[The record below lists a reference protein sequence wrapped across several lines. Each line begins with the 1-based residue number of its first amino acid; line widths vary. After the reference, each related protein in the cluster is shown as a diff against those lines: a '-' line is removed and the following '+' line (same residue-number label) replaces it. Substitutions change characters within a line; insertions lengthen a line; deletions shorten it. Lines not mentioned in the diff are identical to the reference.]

1 MNSPDPNAPLMPED
15 SLDDPEL
22 GFGDQEE
29 MSLEPASVEDVE
41 VNPEPEPVSLDTD
54 ANVPLDVEPDPD
66 LGNQVEFTD
75 NAPSLDKADEVE
87 PEQTPADK
95 KKGNTGSLELKSLR
109 TEVAGLQEERAK
121 LLDKNRELQEKLESA
136 APTGEVSRLQAQL
149 SESKKHH
156 AEAEEEVRRLKAELE
171 AATARA
177 DKLEEEQSK
186 AQEEVPEDTQKEL
199 DLMDAQ
205 IKALQ
210 TENTQL
216 KEALQE
222 AQGAENRTEHAH
234 DELARKVKELES
246 ELEDLRKQ
254 LKEGGDKLDAKIK
267 ENEEL
272 GRELAVAKKAI
283 ADQRDSADEVERKG
297 KEIEDRQAELDSL
310 TKALAE
316 ARAEIDRLAP
326 MEQEVQRVEGL
337 EDRIT
342 EMQEAMVAKEKQVA
356 ELQEKLDSEAARSY
370 RLSQRRIPALNA
382 EVEQLQENTRELE
395 RKLQK
400 AELKGDT
407 FEEKSKEL
415 EDKIAD
421 LQRALKGAKARAQ
434 DTTIVAAGADDPEQ
448 LVGDEVRRLTNRL
461 HELEEERSAL
471 AASIRK
477 LSDAHK
483 SELEK
488 YMHRADNLERE
499 SDERYEDLLKQ
510 RTQMRVLKERISGM
524 LKLAEDLNSTATNQR
539 QPLLEALR
547 KLANVPPDTN

>member
-1 MNSPDPNAPLMPED
+1 MNAPDPNSPLMPED

-22 GFGDQEE
+22 GFGDEEE
-29 MSLEPASVEDVE
+29 MTLEPAVNDVE
-41 VNPEPEPVSLDTD
+41 IDPDPDAEPISLNTD

-66 LGNQVEFTD
+66 LSNQVEFTD
-75 NAPSLDKADEVE
+75 NSPSLDAADEE
-87 PEQTPADK
+87 ESIDATPDSN
-95 KKGNTGSLELKSLR
+95 GDTDRLEFKSLQS
-109 TEVAGLQEERAK
+109 ELAGLQEERAK
-121 LLDKNRELQEKLESA
+121 LLDKNRELQEKLDAA
-136 APTGEVSRLQAQL
+136 APTGEISRLQGQL
-149 SESKKHH
+149 SEAKKHH
-156 AEAEEEVRRLKAELE
+156 AEAEEEVKRLKDELE
-171 AATARA
+171 QATARA
-177 DKLEEEQSK
+177 DKLESKQAEAEES
-186 AQEEVPEDTQKEL
+186 VPDETKKEL

-222 AQGAENRTEHAH
+222 AQGAESRTEHAH
-234 DELARKVKELES
+234 DSLARKVKDLES
-246 ELEDLRKQ
+246 EVEGLQKQ
-254 LKEGGDKLDAKIK
+254 LSESADRLDAKIK

-297 KEIEDRQAELDSL
+297 KVIEDRQAELDAV

-316 ARAEIDRLAP
+316 ARAEIERLTP
-326 MEQEVQRVEGL
+326 FEKEVERVEHL

-342 EMQEAMVAKEKQVA
+342 DMQESMVAKEKEVA

-382 EVEQLQENTRELE
+382 EVEQLQESNRELE

-400 AELKGDT
+400 AELKGNT

-421 LQRALKGAKARAQ
+421 LQRALQGAKARAQ
-434 DTTIVAAGADDPEQ
+434 DTAIIQAGSEDPQE
-448 LVGDEVRRLTNRL
+448 LVGDEVRRLTNRM
-461 HELEEERSAL
+461 HELEEERATL
-471 AASIRK
+471 AGSIRK
-477 LSDAHK
+477 LSESHR
-483 SELEK
+483 SELDKHMGRAEK
-488 YMHRADNLERE
+488 LEQE

-524 LKLAEDLNSTATNQR
+524 LKLAEDLNNTASNQR

-547 KLANVPPDTN
+547 KLADVPPDTN